1 MPSSTRRCPAAVW
14 SKLGAFGFQ
23 RPGSRRSIMIDRRE
37 LLATAVNLGLLP
49 NTVEKDYVLGWLLAG
64 IFNHPALIDKW
75 VFKGGT
81 CLKKCYFETYR
92 FSEDLDFT
100 LRDESHLNVDF
111 LTGTFHEI
119 STWVYEQTGIDLPP
133 DKVYFEIFQ
142 NRRARPA
149 AQGRISYR
157 GPIAPSSRDLPR
169 IKLDLTADELLA
181 LPPIDRPVSHPCS
194 DAPEGGIMARCY
206 SYEEGFAEKVRALAE
221 RARPRDLY
229 DVVNLFR
236 HDEFHPAAPVIH
248 DTLSKKCT
256 FKGIPFPTLA
266 TLSPLHEDLVA
277 DWPVMLTHQLPS
289 LPPVEAF
296 WSELPALFVWI
307 DGGRQPAI
315 PAAFPLTPGDVV
327 IRSPAGTLSIPGMAS
342 TAPLEVIRFAASNRL
357 CVELD
362 YMDEEGTRSVRII
375 EPYSLRRTQAGDIV
389 LHAVRADNQLHRSY
403 RVDRVRGASTTQ
415 RTFTPRYAVELT
427 PTGPISAP
435 PTSQGSRIAVP
446 RTVGRRASSRS
457 GPIHVYECPRCNKR
471 FEHSK
476 RDPTLRA
483 HKDQNGWP
491 CHG

>member
-1 MPSSTRRCPAAVW
+1 
-14 SKLGAFGFQ
+14 
-23 RPGSRRSIMIDRRE
+23 MIDRRE
-37 LLATAVNLGLLP
+37 LLAAAANLGLLP
-49 NTVEKDYVLGWLLAG
+49 NVVEKDYVLGWLLAG
-64 IFNHPALIDKW
+64 IFHQPELTEHW

-100 LRDESHLNVDF
+100 LADASHLNTDF
-111 LTGTFHEI
+111 LRAAFRGV
-119 STWVYEQTGIDLPP
+119 STWVYDQTGIELPA
-133 DKVYFEIFQ
+133 DRMHFEVFQ
-142 NRRARPA
+142 NPRARPA
-149 AQGRISYR
+149 VQGRISYR
-157 GPIAPSSRDLPR
+157 GPIAPSGDLPR
-169 IKLDLTADELLA
+169 IKLDLTADEILV
-181 LPPIDRPVSHPCS
+181 LPAVERPVSHPYS
-194 DAPEGGIMARCY
+194 DAPDGGMVARCY
-206 SYEEGFAEKVRALAE
+206 GYEEVFAEKIRALGE

-236 HDEFHPAAPVIH
+236 HEEFHPAAAVIH
-248 DTLSKKCT
+248 DVLRKKCE
-256 FKGIPFPTLA
+256 FKAIPLP
-266 TLSPLHEDLVA
+266 SVA
-277 DWPVMLTHQLPS
+277 RLLPRRDELEGDWAVMLTHQLPS

-296 WSELPALFVWI
+296 WTELPTVFAWI
-307 DGGRQPAI
+307 DGGRQPLVV
-315 PAAFPLTPGDVV
+315 AAFPLSPGEVV
-327 IRSPAGTLSIPGMAS
+327 LRPAAGGLFIPGMVS

-362 YMDEEGTRSVRII
+362 YVDEQGGRGVRII
-375 EPYSLRRTQAGDIV
+375 EPYSLRRTQTGDIV

-403 RVDRVRGASTTQ
+403 RVDRIRGASTTQ

-446 RTVGRRASSRS
+446 RAVGRRASSRS

-476 RDPTLRA
+476 RNPTLRA

-491 CHG
+491 CHGRHGFWVDTNW